1 MIIAVIPARAGS
13 KRIKNKNI
21 KKIFGKPIISYPISQ
36 ALKSKIFD
44 KVIVSTESTKIAN
57 ISKKY
62 GAEIIFKR
70 PKKLSGDNVLIP
82 PVMEHAVKWVEK
94 NVTKIDYAC
103 LIFPT
108 AAMIE
113 SKDIVKAYKKIK
125 SKNWNYVFSANKFS
139 YPVQRSFYK
148 KKNNSLKM
156 LYKKNYNKKSQDFK
170 PVYHD
175 AGQFYWGKSKSWLLK
190 KKIFGP
196 KSSIHLI
203 NNLNSHDVDD
213 YEDLKTLKKLMKLKK
228 LK

>member
-1 MIIAVIPARAGS
+1 MIIAVIPARSGS

-113 SKDIVKAYKKIK
+113 SKDIVKA
-125 SKNWNYVFSANKFS
+125 
-139 YPVQRSFYK
+139 
-148 KKNNSLKM
+148 
-156 LYKKNYNKKSQDFK
+156 
-170 PVYHD
+170 
-175 AGQFYWGKSKSWLLK
+175 
-190 KKIFGP
+190 
-196 KSSIHLI
+196 
-203 NNLNSHDVDD
+203 
-213 YEDLKTLKKLMKLKK
+213 
-228 LK
+228 